1 VVGIRLRIVLWGL
14 PLVLVS
20 LFCVAQ
26 AEDKN
31 INLQVRR
38 WIGDLAD
45 RKFSVRQTAHEN
57 LIELGKPAFPQL
69 EKIIKAGTAEQR
81 YRAREIIRFV
91 HWKSLHA
98 GFLALSKQKDE
109 QLDLEE
115 AMVLISLIVDPQAER
130 EPIKRQLDA
139 MSRDVRA
146 HLGKDID
153 PMQAEPQVVVDALV
167 SVLKDKYKLAG
178 ALTNYDHPDNS
189 SLDRVLQSKKGL
201 PILLSHIAVAVA
213 DRLKVPVVGIPVPGR
228 YMIKYDGSRAP
239 EGHPRDDIII
249 DPFGNWQ
256 TLSPEE
262 VNELI
267 PGFDPES
274 DLGPGARREIVIRM
288 LRNLASDYEAVGQA
302 DKATRTLKCLDLL

>member
-1 VVGIRLRIVLWGL
+1 MVGIRLRIVQWGL
-14 PLVLVS
+14 PVVIVS
-20 LFCVAQ
+20 LFCVAR

-31 INLQVRR
+31 IDARVRQ
-38 WIGDLAD
+38 WIADLAD

-69 EKIIKAGTAEQR
+69 EQILKSGTAEQR

-91 HWKSLHA
+91 HWKSLHT
-98 GFLALSKQKDE
+98 GFLALSTQKDE

-115 AMVLISLIVDPQAER
+115 AMLLISLIVDPQVER

-139 MSRDVRA
+139 ISRDVRA
-146 HLGKDID
+146 RLGNDID
-153 PMQAEPQVVVDALV
+153 PARAEPQVVVDALV
-167 SVLKDKYKLAG
+167 SMLKDKYKLAG
-178 ALTNYDHPDNS
+178 AMTNYDHPDNS

-201 PILLSHIAVAVA
+201 PILLSHIAVAIA

-249 DPFGNWQ
+249 DPFGDWQ
-256 TLSPEE
+256 ILSAEE
-262 VNELI
+262 VDQLV
-267 PGFDPES
+267 PGFNPES
-274 DLGPGARREIVIRM
+274 DLGPGTRREIVIRM
-288 LRNLASDYEAVGQA
+288 LRNLASDYEAVGQPG
-302 DKATRTLKCLDLL
+302 KATEAVKLLQLF

>member
-1 VVGIRLRIVLWGL
+1 VVGIRLRIVQWGL
-14 PLVLVS
+14 PVVLVS

-31 INLQVRR
+31 VNLQVRR
-38 WIGDLAD
+38 WIADLAD

-69 EKIIKAGTAEQR
+69 EKIIKSGTAEQR

-91 HWKSLHA
+91 HWKSLHS

-115 AMVLISLIVDPQAER
+115 AMWLISMIVDPQVER
-130 EPIKRQLDA
+130 EPLKRQLDQMA
-139 MSRDVRA
+139 KDVRA
-146 HLGKDID
+146 RLGNDID
-153 PMQAEPQVVVDALV
+153 PAGAEPRVVVDALV

-201 PILLSHIAVAVA
+201 PILLSHIAVAVT

-239 EGHPRDDIII
+239 EGRPRDDIII
-249 DPFGNWQ
+249 DPFGDWQ
-256 TLSPEE
+256 TLSAEE
-262 VNELI
+262 IDELV
-267 PGFDPES
+267 PGFNPES

-288 LRNLASDYEAVGQA
+288 LRNLASDYEATGQPG
-302 DKATRTLKCLDLL
+302 KATETVKLLQLF

>member
-1 VVGIRLRIVLWGL
+1 VVGIRLRIVQWGL
-14 PLVLVS
+14 PVVLVS

-26 AEDKN
+26 AEDKDV
-31 INLQVRR
+31 NLQVRQ
-38 WIGDLAD
+38 WIADLAD

-69 EKIIKAGTAEQR
+69 ERIIKSGTAEQR

-91 HWKSLHA
+91 HWKSLHS
-98 GFLALSKQKDE
+98 GFLALARQKDE

-115 AMVLISLIVDPQAER
+115 AMWLISLIVDPQVER
-130 EPIKRQLDA
+130 EPLQKQFDLMA
-139 MSRDVRA
+139 KDVRA

-153 PMQAEPQVVVDALV
+153 PVQAEPRVVVDALV
-167 SVLKDKYKLAG
+167 SVLRDKYQLAG
-178 ALTNYDHPDNS
+178 AHTNYDHPDNS

-213 DRLKVPVVGIPVPGR
+213 DRLKVPVIGIPVPGR

-249 DPFGNWQ
+249 DPFGDWKI
-256 TLSPEE
+256 LSGEE
-262 VNELI
+262 VDELV
-267 PGFDPES
+267 PGFNPES
-274 DLGPGARREIVIRM
+274 DLAPGSRREIVIRM
-288 LRNLASDYEAVGQA
+288 LRNLASDYEATGQPG
-302 DKATRTLKCLDLL
+302 KATEAVKLLQLF